1 MSFSVTGS
9 RDYLFNSKTGD
20 FHHEVLLSY
29 SQDKSKRQFTVKV
42 DGIRAYSKLDWN
54 FTTHFY
60 IRLAT
65 DSAGSNAT
73 SASGDLPRSYDNDY
87 RGWIPSSGWNTSA
100 ISFSRTF
107 NYNSDGS
114 APNVFLYI
122 RAYNDKILKLSDGTW
137 VKANS
142 EYHGN
147 ISSKISALDVSA
159 ASFSISKTDENNTN
173 IGFKTSLDSGN
184 TNSPTK
190 WYIKIDGGNVITENT
205 SSNIERS
212 YKVSNSTHTIEV
224 DNENTYGKRPGWKTL
239 NYDTTLPKLNS
250 KDLEPISI
258 NKARL
263 KYNCSHDCNWSLS
276 GANMATITGSGQVV
290 DTEVTIASNVNQ
302 AYTLTVT
309 RKDNSTLSTST
320 TIYCN
325 TITPKLT
332 IDNLSTVADAMHVKV
347 SSDITCKDWKFEIIK
362 AENNSIV
369 KTIISPSWNGSK
381 VIQTI
386 ISPLELEVPYILR
399 VTASNNVSR
408 GLSNTI
414 ISDEITCHGCAY
426 ILNENNALLGA
437 VMIYNQDKKRWV
449 GSIPYIYDEEKG
461 WLRTTVK

>member
-9 RDYLFNSKTGD
+9 RDYLFNSSSGD

-29 SQDKSKRQFTVKV
+29 SQDKAKKQFTVKV
-42 DGIRAYSKLDWN
+42 EGISAYSKYAWN

-60 IRLAT
+60 IRFAT
-65 DSAGSNAT
+65 DGAGNNAT
-73 SASGDLPRSYDNDY
+73 AASGDLPRSRSNTYT
-87 RGWIPSSGWNTSA
+87 GWIPSSGWNTSA

-114 APNVFLYI
+114 VPNVFLYI
-122 RAYNDKILKLSDGTW
+122 RAYNDKVLKLSNGSW

-147 ISSKISALDVSA
+147 ISGNIGSLDVSA
-159 ASFSISKTDENNTN
+159 AGFSISKTDENSTK
-173 IGFKTSLDSGN
+173 IGFKTSLYPGN

-190 WYIKIDGGNVITENT
+190 WYIKIDGGSVITENT
-205 SSNIERS
+205 SANIERS
-212 YKVSNSTHTIEV
+212 YNVSNTTHTIEV
-224 DNENTYGKRPGWKTL
+224 DNENTYGKRPGWRTL
-239 NYDTTLPKLNS
+239 RYDTTLPKLNS
-250 KDLEPISI
+250 KDLEPVSI

-290 DTEVTIASNVNQ
+290 DTEVTIASDVNQ

-332 IDNLSTVADAMHVKV
+332 LNNVSTVADAMHITIT
-347 SSDITCKDWKFEIIK
+347 SDIPCKDWKFEVIRVQD
-362 AENNSIV
+362 NSIV
-369 KTIISPSWNGSK
+369 KSISSPTWNGCK
-381 VIQTI
+381 AIQTI
-386 ISPLELEVPYILR
+386 ITPLELEVPYILR
-399 VTASNNVSR
+399 ISATNNVSR
-408 GLSNTI
+408 GLTTSI
-414 ISDEITCHGCAY
+414 QSDEIACHGCVY
-426 ILNENNALLGA
+426 ILDGNDSLLGA
-437 VMIYNQDKKRWV
+437 AMIYDINKRRWV
-449 GSIPYIYDEEKG
+449 GSIPYVYDEEKG